1 MCKSTSAADNDWW
14 RISYTVFTE
23 SNYLKFKIRPKKYCV
38 YSILYI
44 SLTNLINLSNL
55 WAGNHVAN
63 FSYPSKFRRFIL
75 LNLYLILYYLVYISK
90 SYLIQLLNL
99 YQIPYHLAQ
108 ISIAMKGIKK
118 IEILPFAIYYIKFI
132 KQFERSLFDQCW
144 SVVEKFIF
152 MSLTLSVL

>member
-23 SNYLKFKIRPKKYCV
+23 SNYLKFKIRSKKYCF

-55 WAGNHVAN
+55 WAGNRVAN

-90 SYLIQLLNL
+90 SYMIHTFKSLSNTLSFGSDKYSNERN
-99 YQIPYHLAQ
+99 
-108 ISIAMKGIKK
+108 KK